1 MDRHTVYLNQ
11 KNGRW
16 VETHETSNLVSLDY
30 IPQNTMIDYRDTV
43 SVKIHDTKVNLFG
56 WKFNS
61 EILAKR
67 TSNFHDTIQL
77 EFAIRSVSPS
87 GKCTETVFSGN
98 YISHPDD
105 EANSLGASVFTG
117 LFLIAVCG
125 NVEYAKS
132 IYERV
137 LTYPFMPYNPSAFV
151 PTYSRALVALL
162 DCTYMIN
169 MLKGS
174 EKINNEVVKNFYEYL
189 VETYNKRLYE
199 FSDNIVKYR
208 ANSQLYV
215 D

>member
-1 MDRHTVYLNQ
+1 MDKHTVYLNQ

-16 VETHETSNLVSLDY
+16 VETYETSNLVSLDY

-43 SVKIHDTKVNLFG
+43 SVNIRDIKVNLFG

-77 EFAIRSVSPS
+77 EFAVRSVSPS
-87 GKCTETVFSGN
+87 GKCPETVFSGN
-98 YISHPDD
+98 YISHPDN
-105 EANSLGASVFTG
+105 EANSLGSSIFTS
-117 LFLIAVCG
+117 LYLIAVCG

-162 DCTYMIN
+162 DCNYMIN
-169 MLKGS
+169 MLKSS
-174 EKINNEVVKNFYEYL
+174 EKINDEVVRNFYEYL

>member
-1 MDRHTVYLNQ
+1 MDRYIIHLTQ
-11 KNGRW
+11 KDNRW
-16 VETHETSNLVSLDY
+16 VESNESNSLVSLD
-30 IPQNTMIDYRDTV
+30 IIAQNTMADYRDSIIV
-43 SVKIHDTKVNLFG
+43 NFRDIKVNLFN

-67 TSNFHDTIQL
+67 SSNFHDTIQL
-77 EFAIRSVSPS
+77 EFAIRCVSPS

-125 NVEYAKS
+125 NVEYAKR

-162 DCTYMIN
+162 DCNYMIN

-215 D
+215 G